1 MTTHT
6 LKKPELGQLVAY
18 QREGLELFISDT
30 GEVYA
35 SQSAM
40 ARMLGMQQGHLSSVL
55 KHPLLPSST
64 HSEKGYSLKLPTTN
78 GVREQM
84 LYGVGTIIALASRY
98 NPAVN
103 KRFAEMGATM
113 YLYKL
118 AGYKIEPRLEPLAPK
133 TETASYQDNLKM
145 AYEAMGRLVNI
156 NNFAED
162 KPGLQAYLALAQED
176 GSSMLHGMMT
186 IEDMARHCG
195 YEMTS
200 EHSRQI
206 GRSMAGFSR
215 TQDGEE
221 VVSVTRK
228 RFKDK
233 SGNHQ
238 SYNVA
243 EYSTCYLPAFRTL
256 CDAHGVPKVSD
267 IN

>member
-1 MTTHT
+1 
-6 LKKPELGQLVAY
+6 
-18 QREGLELFISDT
+18 
-30 GEVYA
+30 
-35 SQSAM
+35 
-40 ARMLGMQQGHLSSVL
+40 
-55 KHPLLPSST
+55 
-64 HSEKGYSLKLPTTN
+64 
-78 GVREQM
+78 
-84 LYGVGTIIALASRY
+84 
-98 NPAVN
+98 
-103 KRFAEMGATM
+103 
-113 YLYKL
+113 
-118 AGYKIEPRLEPLAPK
+118 
-133 TETASYQDNLKM
+133 
-145 AYEAMGRLVNI
+145 MGRLVNI
-156 NNFAED
+156 NSFAKD
-162 KPGLQAYLALAQED
+162 KPGLKAYLALAQED
-176 GSSMLHGMMT
+176 GSSKLHGMMT

>member
-1 MTTHT
+1 MTNTT
-6 LKKPELGQLVAY
+6 LMKPELGQLVAY
-18 QREGLELFISDT
+18 QRDGLELFISDT
-30 GEVYA
+30 REVYA
-35 SQSAM
+35 SQSAI

-55 KHPLLPSST
+55 KLPLLPGST
-64 HSEKGYSLKLPTTN
+64 HAEKGYSLKLPSSN
-78 GVREQM
+78 GIRDQV
-84 LYGVGTIIALASRY
+84 LYGVSTIIALASRY

-103 KRFAEMGATM
+103 KRFAEMGATL

-118 AGYKIEPRLEPLAPK
+118 AGYKVEPFLEPLAPK
-133 TETASYQDNLKM
+133 TASYQDNLKM

-156 NNFAED
+156 NSFAED

-176 GSSMLHGMMT
+176 GSNKLHGMMT
-186 IEDMARHCG
+186 IEAMAEHCG
-195 YEMTS
+195 YTMTS

-215 TQDGEE
+215 TQDGEV

-243 EYSTCYLPAFRTL
+243 EYSTCYLPPFRSL
-256 CDAHGVPKVSD
+256 CDAHGVPKKSD

>member
-1 MTTHT
+1 MSTNT
-6 LKKPELGQLVAY
+6 LKKPELGQLIAY

-35 SQSAM
+35 SQSAI

-64 HSEKGYSLKLPTTN
+64 HAEKGYSLKLPTTN
-78 GVREQM
+78 GNREQM
-84 LYGVGTIIALASRY
+84 LYGVNTIIALASRY

-103 KRFAEMGATM
+103 KRFAEMGATL

-118 AGYKIEPRLEPLAPK
+118 AGYKIEPLAPK
-133 TETASYQDNLKM
+133 TKIEPVSDNDTLKK

-156 NNFAED
+156 NSFAED

-176 GSSMLHGMMT
+176 GSSKLHGMMT
-186 IEDMARHCG
+186 IEDMANHCG

-256 CDAHGVPKVSD
+256 CDAHGVPRKVD
-267 IN
+267 TN